1 MDIKVEGNN
10 IIVNGLVRG
19 NAEVDEIKSVAT
31 NLINS
36 HKSIIILLESSYVI
50 PSSLIGYLL
59 KIIHDNKINVSIR
72 VKQKELYELLDRLNL
87 VSALRVSKA

>member
-1 MDIKVEGNN
+1 LDIKVEGNN